1 MLGENRFMRDN
12 WKKDIVLFLSSQ
24 TISLF
29 GSSLVQYAIMWYI
42 TLKTQSG
49 MMMTIFIIC
58 GFLPTFLLSPFTGVW
73 ADRYNRKV
81 LIILS
86 DSTIAAV
93 TLLMAILFIAGYQE
107 LWMLFLIC
115 SIRGFGA
122 AVQSPTV
129 GAFLPQLVPEDK
141 LMRVNGINGS
151 IQSFIMLI
159 SPVAS
164 GALLTMASIETIF
177 FIDVFTAAAAVLT
190 LLLFLHVPAHAKALE
205 KRKISYYH
213 DLREGF
219 RYIKNHQ
226 FIRSVFIFCG
236 LFFFLAAPVAF
247 LTPLQTSRSFGN
259 DVWRLTAI
267 EVTFSGG
274 MMVGGI
280 LLAYWGGFRNK
291 MYTMIAASCMMSV
304 GTIALGVIPVFWI
317 YCAVMAAVGFAMPF
331 YSTPFTVLIQQ
342 KVGEEFLGRV
352 FGVLTMI
359 SSSMMP
365 IGMLVFGPL
374 SDYVKIEWML
384 IGTGIFMVA
393 LAIIMLGSK
402 PLIEI
407 GGS

>member
-1 MLGENRFMRDN
+1 MRDN
-12 WKKDIVLFLSSQ
+12 WKRDIVLFLSSQ

-58 GFLPTFLLSPFTGVW
+58 GFLPTFFLSPFAGVW
-73 ADRYNRKV
+73 ADRYNRKI
-81 LIILS
+81 LIIAS

-93 TLLMAILFIAGYQE
+93 TLLMAILFIAGYQDF
-107 LWMLFLIC
+107 WMLFLIC
-115 SIRGFGA
+115 AIRGLGA

-129 GAFLPQLVPEDK
+129 GAFLPQIVPEEK

-151 IQSFIMLI
+151 IQSLIMLV

-164 GALLTMASIETIF
+164 GALLTMASIEVIF
-177 FIDVFTAAAAVLT
+177 FIDVFTAAIAVLT

-205 KRKISYYH
+205 KQKISYYH

-226 FIRSVFIFCG
+226 FIRSIFIFCG

-274 MMVGGI
+274 MMAGGI

-291 MYTMIAASCMMSV
+291 MYTMIAASCVMAV
-304 GTIALGVIPVFWI
+304 GTVALGVIPIFWI
-317 YCAVMAAVGFAMPF
+317 YCAVMTAVGFAMPF
-331 YSTPFTVLIQQ
+331 FSTPFTVMIQQ
-342 KVGEEFLGRV
+342 KVDEEFLGRV

-365 IGMLVFGPL
+365 IGMLAFGPL
-374 SDYVKIEWML
+374 SDHVKIEWML
-384 IGTGIFMVA
+384 IGTGISMVA
-393 LAIIMLGSK
+393 LTIIMLGSK

-407 GGS
+407 GRS

>member
-1 MLGENRFMRDN
+1 MQQS

-58 GFLPTFLLSPFTGVW
+58 GFLPTFFLSPFAGVW
-73 ADRYNRKV
+73 ADRYNRKI
-81 LIILS
+81 LIIAS

-93 TLLMAILFIAGYQE
+93 TLLMAILFIAGYQDF
-107 LWMLFLIC
+107 WMLFLIC

-122 AVQSPTV
+122 AVQSPAV
-129 GAFLPQLVPEDK
+129 GAFLPQIVPEEK
-141 LMRVNGINGS
+141 LMSVNGINGS
-151 IQSFIMLI
+151 IQSFIMLV

-164 GALLTMASIETIF
+164 GALLTMASIEVIF

-205 KRKISYYH
+205 KQKISYYH

-226 FIRSVFIFCG
+226 FIRSIFIFCG

-274 MMVGGI
+274 MMAGGI

-291 MYTMIAASCMMSV
+291 MHTMIAAACMMAV
-304 GTIALGVIPVFWI
+304 GTVALGVIPVFWI
-317 YCAVMAAVGFAMPF
+317 YCAVMVAVGFAMPF
-331 YSTPFTVLIQQ
+331 FSTPFTVLIQR
-342 KVGEEFLGRV
+342 KVEEEFLGRV

-365 IGMLVFGPL
+365 TGMLIFGPL
-374 SDYVKIEWML
+374 SDYVNIEWML
-384 IGTGIFMVA
+384 IGTGIFMIA
-393 LAIIMLGSK
+393 LTIIMLRSK

-407 GGS
+407 GRS

>member
-1 MLGENRFMRDN
+1 MRDN
-12 WKKDIVLFLSSQ
+12 WKKNIVLFLSSQ

-58 GFLPTFLLSPFTGVW
+58 GFLPTFFLSPFAGVW
-73 ADRYNRKV
+73 ADRYNRKI

-86 DSTIAAV
+86 DTTIASV

-107 LWMLFLIC
+107 LWMLFTIC
-115 SIRGFGA
+115 AIRGLGS
-122 AVQSPTV
+122 AVQMPAVS
-129 GAFLPQLVPEDK
+129 AFIPQIVPGDK

-151 IQSFIMLI
+151 IQSLTNLI

-177 FIDVFTAAAAVLT
+177 FIDVTTAAIAVLT

-205 KRKISYYH
+205 KQKISYYH

-226 FIRSVFIFCG
+226 FIRSIFIFCG
-236 LFFFLAAPVAF
+236 LLFFLAAPVFF

-267 EVTFSGG
+267 EVTFSCG

-291 MYTMIAASCMMSV
+291 IHTMVAASCFMAACTV
-304 GTIALGVIPVFWI
+304 ALGVIPVFWI
-317 YCAVMAAVGFAMPF
+317 YCAIMVAFGFAMPF
-331 YSTPFTVLIQQ
+331 FSTPFTVLIQQ
-342 KVGEEFLGRV
+342 KVEEEFLGRV

-365 IGMLVFGPL
+365 IGMLAFGPL

-384 IGTGIFMVA
+384 IGTGITMLA
-393 LAIIMLGSK
+393 LTVIMLGSK

-407 GGS
+407 GRS